1 MLLIQARFLSGRFH
15 ANPWGHHVNEGL
27 VEWPPSPW
35 RLLRALLSAGF
46 TRLGWEAV
54 PENGAALIEL
64 LASRPPRYHLPPA
77 TTSHTRHYM
86 PLYGGKTTRIIDAFA
101 SVSEPLVFEFDV
113 DPEPDAL
120 TLLDRL
126 LASVP
131 YLGRAESTVE
141 LTRVDRIPAG
151 HGACEQGEAAPSVE
165 HEGIALLAPEDA
177 VAFVTWRESA
187 MREALASLSASASAK
202 GKAPTKK
209 DVAKADASL
218 PKNIVHALLATT
230 PDLQREGWS
239 RPPGTRWLSYW
250 RPHGALE
257 ARPRAAS
264 PATRRRE
271 RTDTALFALASDT
284 VRADVLPAMRD
295 ALYRMEALH
304 QALVLKSAQDRPDGP
319 SPCFTGSVNGD
330 RIPGHRHA
338 TLIPLTLGRRHGRID
353 HVLVHAPMG
362 FDSNPAGGALGAL
375 GAIRKIWAK
384 DLPDVFVVLAGTG
397 VLRDFEK
404 AVPLVRRASMFR
416 SWTPFVPPRHP
427 KEKGK
432 DTLLGQVQAELAT
445 RGMPAASRVELQVG
459 PTQWEPLD
467 DLQSSSRAWPR
478 FRGYARR
485 RSSRPPPV
493 DVGLSLRLMFDR
505 EASGPITLGY
515 GSHFGLGA
523 FEPCDLAEDC
533 SPARSP

>member
-15 ANPWGHHVNEGL
+15 ATPWGHHVNEGL

-46 TRLGWEAV
+46 TRLGWMAPP
-54 PENGAALIEL
+54 PEGVAGLIEL
-64 LASRPPRYHLPPA
+64 FARRPPRYHLPAA
-77 TTSHTRHYM
+77 TTAHTRHYM
-86 PLYGGKTTRIIDAFA
+86 PLYAGKTTRVIDAFA
-101 SVSEPLVFEFDV
+101 SVAGPLVIEFDV
-113 DPEPDAL
+113 DLDPEAL
-120 TLLDRL
+120 SLLDGI

-141 LTRVDRIPAG
+141 LTRIDAVPDGYAACM
-151 HGACEQGEAAPSVE
+151 HGDAAPTAD
-165 HEGIALLAPEDA
+165 HERIALLAPEEPTSFLA
-177 VAFVTWRESA
+177 WREA
-187 MREALASLSASASAK
+187 AVRDALTSLSSRASAK
-202 GKAPTKK
+202 GKGASKK
-209 DVAKADASL
+209 EIAKVEASL
-218 PKNIVHALLATT
+218 PRTLVEVLLVTT

-239 RPPGTRWLSYW
+239 QPPGARWLSYW
-250 RPHGALE
+250 RPRGALE

-264 PATRRRE
+264 PAPRRQA
-271 RTDTALFALASDT
+271 RTDTALFALSSDT
-284 VRADVLPAMRD
+284 ARVDVLPAMRD

-304 QALVLKSAQDRPDGP
+304 EALVLKSAHRSGGP

-338 TLIPLTLGRRHGRID
+338 TLIPLTLGRRQGRID

-362 FDSNPAGGALGAL
+362 FDSNPGDGALHAL
-375 GAIRKIWAK
+375 GAIRRIWTK
-384 DLPDVFVVLAGTG
+384 NLPDVFIVLAGTG
-397 VLRDFEK
+397 LLSDFDK
-404 AVPLVRRASMFR
+404 AVPIVRRSTTFR

-445 RGMPAASRVELQVG
+445 RGMPVASRVELELG
-459 PTQWEPLD
+459 ERQWAVLD
-467 DLQSSSRAWPR
+467 ERSASVRGWPR

-485 RSSRPPPV
+485 RASRPPPV
-493 DVGLSLRLMFDR
+493 DLGLSLRLVFDCEVR
-505 EASGPITLGY
+505 GPISLGY

-523 FEPCDLAEDC
+523 FEPCE
-533 SPARSP
+533 